1 MTNPAYKTDALI
13 AEDIDAY
20 LIQHQ
25 DKSLLR
31 FITCGSVDDGK
42 STLIGRLLY
51 DSKMIFEDQLAAL
64 EADSKRVGTQGQEID
79 FALLVDGLAAEREQG
94 ITIDVAY
101 RFFTTE
107 KRKFIVADTP
117 GHEQYTRNMVT
128 GASTAD
134 LAVILVDA
142 RKGILTQTRRHSTL
156 VHLLGIRNI
165 VLAVNKMDLVD
176 YDQTVFDKI
185 VADYRVFAD
194 ERGIANFT
202 AIPISGFKGDN
213 ITTLSPAMP
222 WYQGPALVDHLETVP
237 VDADSD
243 TAKPFRMAVQWVNRP
258 NLDFRGFS
266 GQIASGRIKV
276 GDTVRVLPSGK
287 TSTISRIVTLGGD
300 LDEAVAGQSITLCFA
315 DEIDCSRGDVIAI
328 ADAPPE
334 VADQFEAHIVWMDD
348 EPMMPG
354 RGYWLKLGT
363 QSVTAKVRAPKYAL
377 NVNSGEQLAAE
388 TLDLNAIGVAEL
400 VTDKP
405 IVFEPY
411 PQADGSPNK
420 VLGGFI
426 LIDKIT
432 NRTVAAGMIDHALRR
447 AQNVHW
453 QAVDVSREAHAKLKG
468 QQPALLWFTGLSGS
482 GKSTIANMV
491 EKKLHALGHHSFLL
505 DGDNV
510 RHGLNKDLSFTEAD
524 RIENIRRIGEVAKL
538 MTDAGLIVLTAFISP
553 FKADRDMVRAMMPH
567 GEFIEIFVNT
577 PIEIAEQRDVKGL
590 YKKARAG
597 ELKNFTGIDSPY
609 EEPTAPDIR
618 IDTIRIS
625 PEDAAELIVDRVI
638 GGWSYVI

>member
-1 MTNPAYKTDALI
+1 MSSAYETDALI
-13 AEDIDAY
+13 ASDIDAY
-20 LIQHQ
+20 LDQHQ
-25 DKSLLR
+25 HKSLLR

-134 LAVILVDA
+134 LAVILIDA
-142 RKGILTQTRRHSTL
+142 RKGVLTQTRRHSYL
-156 VHLLGIRNI
+156 AHLLGIRHI
-165 VLAVNKMDLVD
+165 VLAVNKMDLVG
-176 YDQTVFDKI
+176 YDVLRYDAI
-185 VADYRVFAD
+185 VEDYRCFARD
-194 ERGIANFT
+194 IGITDFT

-213 ITTLSPAMP
+213 ITAPSANTP
-222 WYQGPALVDHLETVP
+222 WYKGPSLIDHLEQVE
-237 VDADSD
+237 VSNDAEQ
-243 TAKPFRMAVQWVNRP
+243 AKPFRMPVQWVNRP

-266 GQIASGRIKV
+266 GLIASGAIRK
-276 GDTVRVLPSGK
+276 GDAIRVLPSGK
-287 TSTISRIVTLGGD
+287 TSTVSRIVTMDGD
-300 LDEAVAGQSITLCFA
+300 LDTAVAGQSVTLCLA
-315 DEIDCSRGDVIAI
+315 DEVDCSRGDIIAI
-328 ADAPPE
+328 ADDAPQA
-334 VADQFEAHIVWMDD
+334 ADQFEANIVWMAD

-354 RGYWLKLGT
+354 RAYWLKLGT
-363 QSVTAKVRAPKYAL
+363 QMVSATVHAPKYQV
-377 NVNSGEQLAAE
+377 NVNTLEQLAAK
-388 TLDLNAIGVAEL
+388 TLELNAIGVAEIAA
-400 VTDKP
+400 DKP
-405 IVFEPY
+405 IVFESY
-411 PQADGSPNK
+411 ADSRT
-420 VLGGFI
+420 LGGFI

-432 NRTVAAGMIDHALRR
+432 NSTVAAGMLNFSLRR

-453 QAVDVSREAHAKLKG
+453 QAVDISRDAHAKQMG
-468 QQPALLWFTGLSGS
+468 QVPKLLWFTGLSGS
-482 GKSTIANMV
+482 GKSTIANLV
-491 EKKLHALGHHSFLL
+491 EKKLFTLGRHSFLL

-510 RHGLNKDLSFTEAD
+510 RHGLNRDLGFTDTD
-524 RIENIRRIGEVAKL
+524 RIENIRRVGEVAKL

-553 FKADRDMVRAMMPH
+553 FKAERDMVRAMLPE
-567 GEFIEIFVNT
+567 GDFLEIFIDT
-577 PIEIAEQRDVKGL
+577 PLAEAESRDVKGL

-609 EEPTAPDIR
+609 EAPENPDIR
-618 IDTIRIS
+618 IDTTLMT
-625 PEDAAELIVDRVI
+625 PEAAAELIVEQIVGVWTHDL
-638 GGWSYVI
+638 